1 MDKPFYTVKE
11 AAEILNLA
19 EQTVRDYLS
28 DGRLVGDKIANSRII
43 YKEEIEKQLEL
54 RRPKKQRGAN

>member
-1 MDKPFYTVKE
+1 MNKPFYTVKE

-19 EQTVRDYLS
+19 EQTVRSYLS

-54 RRPKKQRGAN
+54 RKQQER

>member
-11 AAEILNLA
+11 AAKILNLA
-19 EQTVRDYLS
+19 EQTVRDYLCH
-28 DGRLVGDKIANSRII
+28 GRLVGDKIANSRII

-54 RRPKKQRGAN
+54 RKSTK

>member
-11 AAEILNLA
+11 TAEILNLA

-28 DGRLVGDKIANSRII
+28 DGRLIGDKIANSRII

-54 RRPKKQRGAN
+54 RKSRK